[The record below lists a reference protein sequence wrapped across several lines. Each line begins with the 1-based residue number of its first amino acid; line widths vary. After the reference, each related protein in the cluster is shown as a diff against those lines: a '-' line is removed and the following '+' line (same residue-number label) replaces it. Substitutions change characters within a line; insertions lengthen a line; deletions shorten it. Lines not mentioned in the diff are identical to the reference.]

1 MIFALKILG
10 ALLALGL
17 GVWLGLPGRY
27 SQPIE
32 EIEEAMERGG
42 GGRPRR
48 VKRSISPVAWMHRQ
62 PKVRTTRRARDFNL
76 EAPEDR

>member
-1 MIFALKILG
+1 LILALKIFG
-10 ALLALGL
+10 ALFALGL

-42 GGRPRR
+42 GARRKR
-48 VKRSISPVAWMHRQ
+48 VKRSLSPVAWLQRQ
-62 PKVRTTRRARDFNL
+62 PKVRTTRKSRVFNI
-76 EAPEDR
+76 EGPQDR